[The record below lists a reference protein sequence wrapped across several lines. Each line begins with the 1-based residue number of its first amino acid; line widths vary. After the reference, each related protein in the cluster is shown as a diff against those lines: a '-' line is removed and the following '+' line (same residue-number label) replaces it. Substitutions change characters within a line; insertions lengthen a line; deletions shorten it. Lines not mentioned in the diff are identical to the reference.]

1 MNWKRIMHG
10 KVLLI
15 DPIATNRIVLRV
27 KLAASHYHMAQAG
40 SVAEAMQV
48 MGVEMPDLILCA
60 TDLPDGDPLRLL
72 RRIRKAGFSNKVPV
86 IALSGT
92 DDDAERLRLL
102 AGGVD
107 DVMQKPINDALLLA
121 RTRSIIRAYATA
133 SEWTLREGTSRAL
146 GFAEAATAFAP
157 EQSVRIIARAA
168 ERAAPWGEA
177 LRTRMSARISFASPA
192 TAVAD
197 LEPGRAPDAL
207 LLVVEPGEEL
217 QMLQLLATV
226 RSQAN
231 TRHCAI
237 LAVLGSE
244 HMTLGAQMLDMG
256 ANDLMRDTRTADEMA
271 LRLEA
276 LLNRKRVTDAL
287 RDTVKSGIE
296 AAVIDPLTGLHNR
309 RYAIPHLA
317 RIADRAARTCKPYA
331 VMVADMD
338 HFKRI
343 NDTLGH
349 AAGDAVLVETARRLR
364 ENLRAVDLIARIG
377 GEEFLIVLP
386 GAGLA
391 NARKAATRLCAM
403 IEATPFDVPDQV
415 TQVKATMSIGMTV
428 VDPSRGTKTA
438 VPHTPEA
445 LLDRADKAL
454 YGAKAEGRNRVT
466 LDRSAA

>member
-1 MNWKRIMHG
+1 MHG

-27 KLAASHYHMAQAG
+27 KLAASHYHMAQAA

-48 MGVEMPDLILCA
+48 MAQDLPDLILCA

-72 RRIRKAGFSNKVPV
+72 NRMRKAGLAGKVPM
-86 IALSGT
+86 IALSGC
-92 DDDAERLRLL
+92 DDNAERLRLL
-102 AGGVD
+102 AGGID

-146 GFAEAATAFAP
+146 GFAEAATGFAP
-157 EQSVRIIARAA
+157 DQSVRIIARDGAKAEPWAA
-168 ERAAPWGEA
+168 A
-177 LRTRMSARISFASPA
+177 LTHRMSARISFARPA

-207 LLVVEPGEEL
+207 LLIVEPNEGP

-226 RSQAN
+226 RSQAS

-237 LAVLGSE
+237 LGVIGSDD
-244 HMTLGAQMLDMG
+244 MTLGAQMLDMG
-256 ANDLMRDTRTADEMA
+256 ANDMMRNTRTTDEMA

-309 RYAIPHLA
+309 RYAMPHLS
-317 RIADRAARTCKPYA
+317 RIAERAARTGKPYA

-343 NDTLGH
+343 NDTMGH
-349 AAGDAVLVETARRLR
+349 AAGDAVLIETARRLR

-386 GAGLA
+386 GAGLS
-391 NARKAATRLCAM
+391 NARKAAKRLCNI
-403 IEATPFDVPDQV
+403 IEATPFDVPDQA
-415 TQVKATMSIGMTV
+415 TQVNATMSIGMTV
-428 VDPSRGTKTA
+428 VDPARGAKTS
-438 VPHTPEA
+438 VPHTPET
-445 LLDRADKAL
+445 LLDRADRAL

-466 LDRSAA
+466 LDRPAA

>member
-1 MNWKRIMHG
+1 MHG

-27 KLAASHYHMAQAG
+27 KLAASHYQMTQAA
-40 SVAEAMQV
+40 SIAEAMQAMAQNV
-48 MGVEMPDLILCA
+48 PDLILCA
-60 TDLPDGDPLRLL
+60 TDLPDGDPVRLL
-72 RRIRKAGFSNKVPV
+72 RRMRKAGLAGKVPI
-86 IALSGT
+86 IALSGC
-92 DDDAERLRLL
+92 DDDTDRLRLL

-157 EQSVRIIARAA
+157 DQAVRIIARDM
-168 ERAAPWGEA
+168 ERAEPWATA
-177 LRTRMSARISFASPA
+177 LRNRLSAKITFARPA

-207 LLVVEPGEEL
+207 LLLVEPHEGP

-226 RSQAN
+226 RSQAS

-237 LAVLGSE
+237 LAVLGSDN
-244 HMTLGAQMLDMG
+244 MTLGAQMLDMG
-256 ANDLMRDTRTADEMA
+256 ANDMMRNTRSADEMA
-271 LRLEA
+271 LRLQA

-309 RYAIPHLA
+309 RYAMPHLA
-317 RIADRAARTCKPYA
+317 RIAERAARTGKPYA

-343 NDTLGH
+343 NDTMGH

-364 ENLRAVDLIARIG
+364 ENLRAVDLVARIG

-386 GAGLA
+386 GAGLS
-391 NARKAATRLCAM
+391 NARKAAKRLCSI
-403 IEATPFDVPDQV
+403 IEATPFDVPEHT
-415 TQVKATMSIGMTV
+415 TQVNATMSIGMTV
-428 VDPSRGTKTA
+428 VDPVRGTKTA
-438 VPHTPEA
+438 EPHTPEA

-454 YGAKAEGRNRVT
+454 YGAKSEGRNRVT
-466 LDRSAA
+466 LGRPAA

>member
-1 MNWKRIMHG
+1 MHG

-27 KLAASHYHMAQAG
+27 KLAASHYHMTQAA
-40 SVAEAMQV
+40 SIADAMQV
-48 MGVEMPDLILCA
+48 LSQDLPDLILCA

-72 RRIRKAGFSNKVPV
+72 RRMRKTGLTGKVPV
-86 IALSGT
+86 IALSGC
-92 DDDAERLRLL
+92 DDDSERLRLL

-146 GFAEAATAFAP
+146 GFAEAADAFAP
-157 EQSVRIIARAA
+157 SQTVRIIARDPAAA
-168 ERAAPWGEA
+168 EPWSSA
-177 LRTRMSARISFASPA
+177 LANRISARITYAKPA
-192 TAVAD
+192 TAVD
-197 LEPGRAPDAL
+197 DIEPGSPPDAL
-207 LLVVEPGEEL
+207 VLVVGPHEGT

-226 RSQAN
+226 RSQAS

-237 LAVLGSE
+237 LGVIGPE
-244 HMTLGAQMLDMG
+244 DMTLGAQMLDMG
-256 ANDLMRDTRTADEMA
+256 ANDLIRHTRSADELA
-271 LRLEA
+271 VRLDA
-276 LLNRKRVTDAL
+276 LLRRKRVTDAL
-287 RDTVKSGIE
+287 RDTVRSGIE

-309 RYAIPHLA
+309 RYAMPHLT
-317 RIADRAARTCKPYA
+317 RIADRATRTGKPYA

-343 NDTLGH
+343 NDTYGH
-349 AAGDAVLVETARRLR
+349 AAGDAVLIETARRLR
-364 ENLRAVDLIARIG
+364 ENLRAVDLVARIG

-386 GAGLA
+386 GAGLSD
-391 NARKAATRLCAM
+391 ARKAAKRMCRI
-403 IEATPFDVPDQV
+403 IETTAFDVPGQTAPITV
-415 TQVKATMSIGMTV
+415 TMSIGMTV
-428 VDPSRGTKTA
+428 VDPGRGAKSSDA
-438 VPHTPEA
+438 HTPQA

-466 LDRSAA
+466 LSRPAA